1 MTHAI
6 LTLLTL
12 LAGALVVY
20 HHLGYPLLLRWLA
33 KRRPDDATPEPLP
46 PRAYQPAAVDA
57 ERPRIAIVIP
67 AYNEEEHVADKLR
80 NLAMLDYPS
89 DRLHVVLACDG
100 CTDATAQRAA
110 RAHLEPECADLS
122 VEILEFH
129 QNRGKVALLNAVI
142 PDVNC
147 DLLALSDVSA
157 LVSID
162 ALLVAAA
169 CFEDPMV
176 GVVTG
181 SYRMFGAYRPV
192 SGEKSGE
199 QVYWDYQSEIK
210 RREGALGSTMGVHG
224 AFYVIRRELF
234 EPLDLD
240 VINDDFILPMRI
252 VARGYRALYEPR
264 ILALELESATL
275 ELDRSRRRRIAA
287 GNMQQLVRLGGLLHP
302 SLREVAFV
310 FASGKALR
318 AVMPFLLL
326 FLLAGSGVLAWD
338 SWFFRL
344 LFLLQVVVYL
354 MAFVVQGVGPDRVP
368 WPLQALHYLVQGHV
382 VGLVGSLRYMLG
394 LERGR
399 WRRAKMT
406 LTGTAVTGPPGG

>member
-6 LTLLTL
+6 LAFLTL
-12 LAGALVVY
+12 LAGVAVVY

-33 KRRPDDATPEPLP
+33 ARRPDDAEPPALP
-46 PRAYQPAAVDA
+46 SRAYRPLAGDA

-89 DRLHVVLACDG
+89 ERLHVVLACDG
-100 CTDATAQRAA
+100 CSDATAERAWQA
-110 RAHLEPECADLS
+110 VREPECKDLS
-122 VEILEFH
+122 VEILEFA
-129 QNRGKVALLNAVI
+129 QNRGKVALLNHVI
-142 PDVNC
+142 PTVDC

-169 CFEDPMV
+169 RFDDPLV

-181 SYRMFGAYRPV
+181 SYRMFGSYRPEAR
-192 SGEKSGE
+192 SGER
-199 QVYWDYQSEIK
+199 VYWEYQSEIK

-224 AFYVIRRELF
+224 AFYMIRRELF

-264 ILALELESATL
+264 ILALELETATL

-287 GNMQQLVRLGGLLHP
+287 GNMQQLVRLGALLRP
-302 SLREVAFV
+302 SRRGVAFV

-318 AVMPFLLL
+318 ALMPFLLI
-326 FLLAGSGVLAWD
+326 FLLVGSALLSGTSWVFLA
-338 SWFFRL
+338 L
-344 LFLLQVVVYL
+344 LLLQLIVYL
-354 MAFVVQGVGPDRVP
+354 TAFVVQGAGPARVP
-368 WPLQALHYLVQGHV
+368 WPLQAVHYLVQGHL
-382 VGLVGSLRYMLG
+382 VGLIGSVRYLLG

-399 WRRAKMT
+399 WRRAKMAT
-406 LTGTAVTGPPGG
+406 PGAAAAGTPGG